1 MEARQVILLG
11 LALTALGS
19 QPTVVEGQQATT
31 DTVFVGGERSAVL
44 SGVLEYFPTL
54 GFAYAG
60 DWTRGFLPNAFR
72 VVALVGAFSTGDFL
86 DSGSSSGTAEAVWGV
101 ALGAT
106 SVWAIVGAV
115 NTAKDHNRAVRATRT
130 QLSVAPAPFGGVSVG
145 LRLLH

>member
-11 LALTALGS
+11 LALAALGS
-19 QPTVVEGQQATT
+19 QPTVVDGQQATT

-60 DWTRGFLPNAFR
+60 DWKRGFLPNAFR
-72 VVALVGAFSTGDFL
+72 VASFIGLSSTLDFL
-86 DSGSSSGTAEAVWGV
+86 DSSSPDTAEIVWGV
-101 ALGAT
+101 AVIAT
-106 SVWAIVGAV
+106 TVWAVVGAV
-115 NTAKDHNRAVRATRT
+115 NTAKDNNRAVRATRS

>member
-11 LALTALGS
+11 LVLTALGS
-19 QPTVVEGQQATT
+19 QPAVVDGQQATT
-31 DTVFVGGERSAVL
+31 DTVFLGGERSAVL

-60 DWTRGFLPNAFR
+60 DWKRGFLPNAFR
-72 VVALVGAFSTGDFL
+72 VASLIGLVSTLDFP
-86 DSGSSSGTAEAVWGV
+86 DSSSPDTAEIGWGV
-101 ALGAT
+101 AAGAT
-106 SVWAIVGAV
+106 TVWAVVGAV

>member
-11 LALTALGS
+11 LALAALAS

-31 DTVFVGGERSAVL
+31 DTVFVAGERSVVL

-60 DWTRGFLPNAFR
+60 DWKRGFLPNAFR
-72 VVALVGAFSTGDFL
+72 VASFIGLFSTVDFL
-86 DSGSSSGTAEAVWGV
+86 DSSSPDTAETVWGV
-101 ALGAT
+101 ALIAT
-106 SVWAIVGAV
+106 TVWAVVGAV

>member
-11 LALTALGS
+11 LALAALGS
-19 QPTVVEGQQATT
+19 QPTVVDGQQATT

-60 DWTRGFLPNAFR
+60 DWKRGFLPNAFR
-72 VVALVGAFSTGDFL
+72 VASYIGLLSTIDFL
-86 DSGSSSGTAEAVWGV
+86 DSSSPDTAEIVWGV
-101 ALGAT
+101 AAFAT
-106 SVWAIVGAV
+106 TVWAVVGAV
-115 NTAKDHNRAVRATRT
+115 NTAKDYNRAVRATRS

>member
-1 MEARQVILLG
+1 VEARQVILLG
-11 LALTALGS
+11 LALAALGS
-19 QPTVVEGQQATT
+19 QPTVVDGQQATT

-60 DWTRGFLPNAFR
+60 DWKRGFLPNAFR
-72 VVALVGAFSTGDFL
+72 VASFIGAGVTFDPLGNESTASVVWVL
-86 DSGSSSGTAEAVWGV
+86 AVI
-101 ALGAT
+101 AT
-106 SVWAIVGAV
+106 SVWAVVGAV
-115 NTAKDHNRAVRATRT
+115 NTAQDHNRAVRATRS